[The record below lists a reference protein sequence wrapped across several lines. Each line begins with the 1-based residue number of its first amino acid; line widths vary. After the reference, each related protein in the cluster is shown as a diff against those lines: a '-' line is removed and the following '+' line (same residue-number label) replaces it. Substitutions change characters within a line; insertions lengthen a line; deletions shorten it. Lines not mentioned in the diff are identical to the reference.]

1 MPCYSSD
8 EQKSFLLSVSKEE
21 NEKWLLK
28 SKQHYLSGLEY
39 NDSPGELHMG
49 WSARSSEPG
58 LNKQKS
64 SLSRDLK
71 RTILIWGNGRNSAEI
86 LRNPDQWGQETYTF
100 YRKLKE
106 ISPGCSLEGLMLK
119 LKLQCFGHLMRRAD
133 SFEKLWCWEGLKAG
147 GERDDRGWDGWMAS
161 LTQWIHVWV
170 DSGSWWRTGR
180 PAYCSSWGHKESD
193 TAEQLN
199 WMVIMRD
206 S

>member
-86 LRNPDQWGQETYTF
+86 LRNPDQFNEA
-100 YRKLKE
+100 RKL
-106 ISPGCSLEGLMLK
+106 
-119 LKLQCFGHLMRRAD
+119 
-133 SFEKLWCWEGLKAG
+133 
-147 GERDDRGWDGWMAS
+147 
-161 LTQWIHVWV
+161 IHFI
-170 DSGSWWRTGR
+170 
-180 PAYCSSWGHKESD
+180 E
-193 TAEQLN
+193 N
-199 WMVIMRD
+199 
-206 S
+206 